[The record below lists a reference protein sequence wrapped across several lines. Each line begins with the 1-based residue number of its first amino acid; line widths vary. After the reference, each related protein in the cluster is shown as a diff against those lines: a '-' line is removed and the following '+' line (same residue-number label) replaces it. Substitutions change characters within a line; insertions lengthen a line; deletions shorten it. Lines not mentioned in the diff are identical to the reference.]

1 MKYLHYIL
9 IVILLMISSRT
20 IAPEILFEK
29 TIDESTIKLI
39 ESDGV
44 YRSLYIN
51 ESIKKGVILLEE
63 YRYDPKSRGVNRFNL
78 NPGHWF
84 GIINT
89 TIKDGTLY
97 ILYYNYGLVELKSYC
112 FLKDDEV
119 TMKSYFVDQQK
130 LITYMNGG
138 GVGFFAAMK
147 WFNNDLF
154 MYIRAGQQY
163 GIGRTTSLF
172 KYNSSLD
179 KLKAVF
185 AKGEI
190 IEVKDSKNL
199 FLTLDLDE
207 NKEAVSKCIKKV
219 LAKNKQLRKK
229 KGFKYLGY
237 LDDANSFASIKFSNN
252 RSSGVIYF
260 FYQDTS
266 ALLDSIKII
275 PYDNHKKKWLI
286 SDYGEMD
293 RY

>member
-1 MKYLHYIL
+1 M
-9 IVILLMISSRT
+9 
-20 IAPEILFEK
+20 AQEILYEK

-44 YRSLYIN
+44 YKSLYIN
-51 ESIKKGVILLEE
+51 DSIKKGITLLEE
-63 YRYDPKSRGVNRFNL
+63 YRYDPDSRGNGSNQ
-78 NPGHWF
+78 NSGHWF
-84 GIINT
+84 GIMNT
-89 TIKDGTLY
+89 TIKDGTVY

-147 WFNNDLF
+147 WFNDDLF
-154 MYIRAGQQY
+154 MYIRAGQKY

-172 KYNSSLD
+172 KYNLSID
-179 KLKAVF
+179 KIKVVF

-190 IEVKDSKNL
+190 IDVKDSKNL

-207 NKEAVSKCIKKV
+207 NKEDVCKYIKKV
-219 LAKNKQLRKK
+219 LVKNNKLRKK

-266 ALLDSIKII
+266 SLWDSIKII
-275 PYDNHKKKWLI
+275 AYDNYDKEWIKSACSAKAIKAPNEHNIFNRK
-286 SDYGEMD
+286 
-293 RY
+293 